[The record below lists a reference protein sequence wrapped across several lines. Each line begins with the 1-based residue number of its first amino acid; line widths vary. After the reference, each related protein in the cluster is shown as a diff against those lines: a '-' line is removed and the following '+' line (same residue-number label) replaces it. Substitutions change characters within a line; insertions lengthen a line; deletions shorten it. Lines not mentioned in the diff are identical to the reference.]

1 MYVPFVISYQERSD
15 KGVEGIPRTP
25 ASGVNHYKWI
35 WRAADPVLDAYMML
49 RNAIGWSLRQL
60 HECVQKMTLELA
72 IIVKVGYIISGGAGG

>member
-1 MYVPFVISYQERSD
+1 
-15 KGVEGIPRTP
+15 
-25 ASGVNHYKWI
+25 
-35 WRAADPVLDAYMML
+35 MML